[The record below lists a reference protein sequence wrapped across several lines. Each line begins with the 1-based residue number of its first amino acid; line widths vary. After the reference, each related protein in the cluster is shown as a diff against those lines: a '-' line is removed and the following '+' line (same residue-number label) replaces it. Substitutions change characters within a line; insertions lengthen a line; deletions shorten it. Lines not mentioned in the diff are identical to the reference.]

1 MPISKDKFRTI
12 GKEVTYKKLFAFLK
26 KHKNTAYT
34 RKELMEI
41 ICNKIGMKIGQLNMT
56 LHEWNKKGYI
66 RHKTPY
72 YIISKEGLK
81 TDGSLSHKKG
91 KLV

>member
-1 MPISKDKFRTI
+1 MTISKRAFI
-12 GKEVTYKKLFAFLK
+12 IAGNEATYLKLFAFLK
-26 KHKNTAYT
+26 EHKNTAYT
-34 RKELMEI
+34 RKELMET
-41 ICNKIGMKIGQLNMT
+41 ICKNIGMKMGQLNMT

-66 RHKTPY
+66 EHKTPY